1 MTDPLKNLGR
11 VRPGAD
17 GAGWVC
23 GLCPDP
29 HDSYRSAV
37 DCRRSARKL
46 QERDAAEQ
54 YQAQSRQ
61 RRAQRVASARG
72 ERPAPPVLR
81 ARSRRS
87 EVSVGRKSQLVGFVL
102 TFLFGPVGLFYS
114 SVPAALALTIGAGGL
129 TGIFFIIL
137 PALFLELILLVILL
151 NLLLWLV
158 SIALSFATVAAFNR
172 RAAVDDRRHEELV
185 AATRA
190 RR

>member
-1 MTDPLKNLGR
+1 MKNPLNNLGR
-11 VRPGAD
+11 IQASDD
-17 GAGWVC
+17 GGGWIC

-29 HDSYRSAV
+29 HSSYRSAV
-37 DCRRSARKL
+37 DCRRSARTL

-54 YQAQSRQ
+54 YQAERRQ
-61 RRAQRVASARG
+61 RRARRVTSDEDGPA
-72 ERPAPPVLR
+72 APPMPR
-81 ARSRRS
+81 TRGRRS
-87 EVSVGRKSQLVGFVL
+87 AVSVGRKSQLIGFVL

-129 TGIFFIIL
+129 TGIFFVIL

-158 SIALSFATVAAFNR
+158 SIGLSFATVAAFNR

-190 RR
+190 RS